1 MLRRRRGQ
9 VATLRFSPAADIMV
23 FSMSRHTVALL
34 LLLMPVTVNTR
45 AFAQTENA
53 QVSRVAQMRA
63 VHDAFAW
70 FRSGETEL
78 RRVHMEVL
86 RVPAPPFGEG
96 KRAEWLR
103 DRFVQLGLQEV
114 EIDKVGNVIG
124 LRRGTDP
131 KAKLLALTAHIDT
144 VFPAGTPLHPRLE
157 GNRILGPGASDNG
170 AGIVGLYAVASALK
184 NFPVKHT
191 AGILFIGNV
200 GEEGEGDLRGVR
212 HLFTESK
219 WASRIGPTVVVD
231 GSGTDTVVT
240 QALGSRRFEVTVRG
254 PGGHSWSDFGMP
266 NPIVILARA
275 ISQFAATPVPN
286 DPRTSLNIG
295 VIQGGTSVNSIPE
308 SAHMRVDIRSASTH
322 EIDRLEK
329 ILRDTTADAVRTQ
342 QAVRARKPLVTFEIK
357 EIGERPAA
365 ELKPDAR
372 ILSVIRSVDTLLS
385 LPSDTRRASTDANI
399 PLSLGREAISIG
411 AGGTGGGAHSLNEWF
426 DATGRDLGLKR
437 IYLTT
442 LTLCGV
448 SE

>member
-1 MLRRRRGQ
+1 MACPQGVSIAGPRASGWYH
-9 VATLRFSPAADIMV
+9 VG
-23 FSMSRHTVALL
+23 SMSRRTAVLL
-34 LLLMPVTVNTR
+34 LLLMPITLNTR

-70 FRSGETEL
+70 FRSNENEL
-78 RRVHMEVL
+78 RRVQMEML

-114 EIDKVGNVIG
+114 EIDKIGNVTG
-124 LRRGTDP
+124 VRRGTDP
-131 KAKLLALTAHIDT
+131 KAKLVALTAHIDT
-144 VFPAGTPLHPRLE
+144 VFPAGTPVNPRLD
-157 GNRILGPGASDNG
+157 GNKIYGPGASDNG
-170 AGIVGLYAVASALK
+170 AGVMGLYAVASALK
-184 NFPVKHT
+184 NFPVKHA
-191 AGILFIGNV
+191 AGLLFVGNV
-200 GEEGEGDLRGVR
+200 GEEGEGDLRGIR
-212 HLFTESK
+212 YLFTESK
-219 WASRIGPTVVVD
+219 WASRIGPTVVID

-240 QALGSRRFEVTVRG
+240 QALGSRRFEVTIKG

-266 NPIVILARA
+266 NPIVILSRVIA
-275 ISQFAATPVPN
+275 QFSSTQVPT
-286 DPRTSLNIG
+286 DPRTSFNVG

-308 SAHMRVDIRSASTH
+308 SANMRVDIRSASTA

-329 ILRDTTADAVRTQ
+329 ALREAVSDAVRAQ
-342 QAVRARKPLVTFEIK
+342 QAIRARRQVVTSEVK

-365 ELKPDAR
+365 DLKQDAR
-372 ILSVIRSVDTLLS
+372 LLAVIRAVDGLLS
-385 LPSDTRRASTDANI
+385 LPSENRRASTDANI
-399 PLSLGREAISIG
+399 PLSMGREAISIG
-411 AGGTGGGAHSLNEWF
+411 AGGTGAGAHSLNEWF

-442 LTLCGV
+442 LVLTGV